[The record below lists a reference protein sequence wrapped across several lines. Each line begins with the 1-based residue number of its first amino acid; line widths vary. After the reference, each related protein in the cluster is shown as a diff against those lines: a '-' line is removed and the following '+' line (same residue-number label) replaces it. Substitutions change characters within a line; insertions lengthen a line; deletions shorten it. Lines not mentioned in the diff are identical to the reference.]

1 MNTPGFTAEASL
13 GNGIRESPF
22 RLCMGG
28 HTAVTGK
35 VLMQGTINEMARPVG
50 FAVNPPG
57 CYHATGCPNGSPCCT
72 IYQSGGK
79 CYCDRCCIG

>member
-13 GNGIRESPF
+13 VNGITERRFALSM
-22 RLCMGG
+22 RHAAARGN
-28 HTAVTGK
+28 
-35 VLMQGTINEMARPVG
+35 VLPQGTIGEPTGPVG
-50 FAVNPPG
+50 FAANPPG

-79 CYCDRCCIG
+79 CYCDRCCVG